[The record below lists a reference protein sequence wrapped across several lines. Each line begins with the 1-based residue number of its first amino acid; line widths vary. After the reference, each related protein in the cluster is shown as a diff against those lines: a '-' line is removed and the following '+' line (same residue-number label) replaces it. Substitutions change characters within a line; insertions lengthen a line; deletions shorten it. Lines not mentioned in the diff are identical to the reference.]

1 MGTTCVPSKQTD
13 STLSSAVWGLFVELI
28 IGTCLGDW
36 VSVEPESMGTWDAT
50 ELWVVGL
57 GFVIWLGLGLGLGL
71 GLY

>member
-1 MGTTCVPSKQTD
+1 M
-13 STLSSAVWGLFVELI
+13 ELI